1 VGTGTNQV
9 VAMGLNNNHLTS
21 DSGGNFYM
29 ARILGY
35 TPPTVDPDGGPDEGG
50 TLGAGAFFK
59 LNDFANSPLR
69 ITGWH
74 NLRVEISTDDGQSAD
89 FAFYVNGILA
99 ERVSNVGTSATLRSY
114 DAIRLGSGVSN
125 AGNAAWYDNFS
136 VQVIPEPS
144 TMGLGLLGALLLACH
159 RRRKA

>member
-1 VGTGTNQV
+1 
-9 VAMGLNNNHLTS
+9 
-21 DSGGNFYM
+21 
-29 ARILGY
+29 
-35 TPPTVDPDGGPDEGG
+35 
-50 TLGAGAFFK
+50 
-59 LNDFANSPLR
+59 
-69 ITGWH
+69 
-74 NLRVEISTDDGQSAD
+74 
-89 FAFYVNGILA
+89 VNGILA

-144 TMGLGLLGALLLACH
+144 TMGLGLLGTLLLACH